1 MIFGCSVASIPPDPD
16 EDDRLREEDRLNLED
31 AVDAE
36 NCGCRLLTEL
46 DPEVVRPC
54 FRMTIEFDLRLGKL
68 RYETLLFDH

>member
-1 MIFGCSVASIPPDPD
+1 MIFGWSVASIPPDPD

-36 NCGCRLLTEL
+36 NCGCRPLTEL

-54 FRMTIEFDLRLGKL
+54 FRMTIEFDLRLVKM
-68 RYETLLFDH
+68 RYESLIFDH